1 MANANDQIVISKTVK
16 VQVNT
21 QVRDGAGSSSRVVS
35 VVEEEKEYEA
45 QLSRNGYYY
54 IPELDGWVFQN
65 NTVLVSDNSENSTE
79 ESDEE
84 TQEEQKKINE
94 KTIEQIRQFSEEEK
108 KEIYMQYLNTEYGDV
123 INNDGIGD
131 ELLIDN
137 LSGIYGIPYQFSESV
152 DPRSDNSSFGSIY
165 ANRIISRMPLL
176 MISPGK
182 VDFMSNNTDG
192 ERLAVLDALIGSE
205 NESVSGL
212 GDFVQTP
219 GKYYTFAYDSVNY
232 WKYVNA
238 MNNACAVY
246 LGIQDVIININGV
259 SERAGDFHWE
269 KATNNKFDSLM
280 ISTESYVTF
289 YTDAETTKSEQYSNS
304 TKASQLA
311 DSVNSFSDIAKEIN
325 FLVGAHVGQLD
336 WLDPSAITQ
345 AIESIG
351 GLGEDLT
358 GSKLVGDIAKEFSVI
373 ATGGKL
379 IFPEIW
385 SDSEFTQTFDVKM
398 KFRCPCPNK
407 VSWFLDIC
415 VPINHLR
422 ALVLPR
428 TPYGEG
434 MDGKKFED
442 EPSANGYFS
451 PFLVRA
457 FYKGLFNCDM
467 GIVTD
472 LSLSLGK
479 EGSWTLDGLPS
490 EVDVDMTIKDLY
502 NVMAMTSSDQTTSFL
517 NNTMF
522 LNFLASSCGIS
533 INKPDLDRS
542 IDLWMMIKT
551 NYWSDKLTGYSFW
564 QKAQQ
569 GIQNKLYNLYQGIFR
584 S

>member
-1 MANANDQIVISKTVK
+1 MANTNDQIVISKTVK

-152 DPRSDNSSFGSIY
+152 DPRSDSSSFGSIY

-232 WKYVNA
+232 WK
-238 MNNACAVY
+238 
-246 LGIQDVIININGV
+246 
-259 SERAGDFHWE
+259 
-269 KATNNKFDSLM
+269 
-280 ISTESYVTF
+280 
-289 YTDAETTKSEQYSNS
+289 
-304 TKASQLA
+304 
-311 DSVNSFSDIAKEIN
+311 
-325 FLVGAHVGQLD
+325 
-336 WLDPSAITQ
+336 
-345 AIESIG
+345 
-351 GLGEDLT
+351 
-358 GSKLVGDIAKEFSVI
+358 
-373 ATGGKL
+373 
-379 IFPEIW
+379 
-385 SDSEFTQTFDVKM
+385 
-398 KFRCPCPNK
+398 
-407 VSWFLDIC
+407 
-415 VPINHLR
+415 
-422 ALVLPR
+422 
-428 TPYGEG
+428 
-434 MDGKKFED
+434 
-442 EPSANGYFS
+442 
-451 PFLVRA
+451 
-457 FYKGLFNCDM
+457 
-467 GIVTD
+467 
-472 LSLSLGK
+472 
-479 EGSWTLDGLPS
+479 
-490 EVDVDMTIKDLY
+490 
-502 NVMAMTSSDQTTSFL
+502 
-517 NNTMF
+517 
-522 LNFLASSCGIS
+522 
-533 INKPDLDRS
+533 
-542 IDLWMMIKT
+542 
-551 NYWSDKLTGYSFW
+551 
-564 QKAQQ
+564 
-569 GIQNKLYNLYQGIFR
+569 
-584 S
+584 

>member
-1 MANANDQIVISKTVK
+1 MANTNDQIVISKTVK

-152 DPRSDNSSFGSIY
+152 DPRSDSSSFGSIY

-325 FLVGAHVGQLD
+325 FLVGAHVGQLY
-336 WLDPSAITQ
+336 WLDSSAISS
-345 AIESIG
+345 AIQEIG
-351 GLGEDLT
+351 SLGDRLT

-422 ALVLPR
+422 AFVLPR

-502 NVMAMTSSDQTTSFL
+502 NVMAMTSSDQTNSFL